1 MAKSGTHSLILGE
14 DDDESF
20 VNFLRDDS
28 MTRDLFGIK
37 LKILQDYVGCLRNV
51 VIGRLLGRKRMYVSC
66 FHSDIIIISMCTFYF
81 YILKFFV

>member
-37 LKILQDYVGCLRNV
+37 LKILQDYKWDVWCV
-51 VIGRLLGRKRMYVSC
+51 
-66 FHSDIIIISMCTFYF
+66 
-81 YILKFFV
+81 